1 MMNILRGVWQKFGFL
16 VLAGV
21 VLSGCATLSPEQSEA
36 ALRQRIDAYWQA
48 RQINDAPTI
57 YRMEAG
63 SLDGSL
69 APGGVASS
77 VFSLR
82 NVQIGQV
89 SLDHEAGEA
98 GVEVV
103 AEIMMATPGFMGR
116 WLKQKI
122 VDRWVRIDDEWYH
135 RTVRP
140 FAPKDPEAG
149 KNLKP
154 KPQGWDPADLE

>member
-1 MMNILRGVWQKFGFL
+1 MMIMLRSVWQKLGFFM
-16 VLAGV
+16 LAGV
-21 VLSGCATLSPEQSEA
+21 ILSGCATLSPEQSEA
-36 ALRQRIDAYWQA
+36 ALRQRVDAYWQA

-89 SLDHEAGEA
+89 THDHEAGEA
-98 GVEVV
+98 GVEIV
-103 AEIMMATPGFMGR
+103 AEVMMATPGFMGR

-122 VDRWVRIDDEWYH
+122 VDRWVRIDGQWYH

-140 FAPKDPEAG
+140 FAPRDEDAK

-154 KPQGWDPADLE
+154 TPRGWDPAEVK